1 VARFEGTDGKQVVP
15 FFKVNGSAWKAG
27 AAPPPR
33 PIYGLYNLSK
43 APSDTPILIP
53 EGEKATD
60 AAQRMV
66 GRSYV
71 CMTWPG
77 GSKAARKADWSPVAG
92 RDVVI
97 WPDADEPGHK
107 AAQFAAQQCKQAG
120 AKSVVVVDPPSDVPD
135 GWDLADAEA
144 GGWTGEQVR
153 EWIDRHGQQGT
164 TEQDN
169 QEAEPKKSQAAI
181 LIELA
186 ADAEL
191 FELSG
196 DDIVFATITVDDHNE
211 TCPVR
216 AKPFKRWISGRFYQA
231 QGKPPGN
238 QAIHD
243 ALGVLEAKAQFEGTP
258 QTVHTR
264 IARHGDAI
272 YIDLCDSAWRTI
284 KITAQGWNIE
294 TKPPVKFRRAAGMLP
309 LPDPVR
315 GGSLDDLAPLLNMG
329 EDQRVLALAW
339 LIGAANPAGPY
350 PVLLLEGEQGTG
362 KSTQAR
368 ILRSVIDPS
377 SAPIR
382 TYPREDRDLMVAA
395 QNGWVVAYDNLSGL
409 PVWLSDALCRLSTGG
424 GFSCRQLYTDADET
438 IFRAM
443 RPVILNGID
452 QIAHRHDLMDRCIT
466 CHLDPIPEDQR
477 RMEREL
483 WSEFSRI
490 HPYVLG
496 ALCDSLST
504 ALARENETQLDRLPR
519 MADYAHWVVSAEPAL
534 PWGSGRFLELYGE
547 NRAKAIE
554 QAVETDIVASA
565 IMTLMSDKVEWTGT
579 ATELLEALKELVPE
593 STTRLKSWPKAAN
606 GLSKRLSRIQ
616 TFLRQVGVDVSTGDR
631 VPGTRKRMV
640 VIRQQ
645 PKKTV
650 PIVPTVPNPDK
661 TDSYSGTIT
670 NPDRPKD
677 RPNRPKDEGQH
688 DGGTIGT
695 DGGTITNPDRPNVN
709 TRNDSDWTDW
719 DDWDDKNRPLSN
731 GQRAKI

>member
-1 VARFEGTDGKQVVP
+1 
-15 FFKVNGSAWKAG
+15 
-27 AAPPPR
+27 
-33 PIYGLYNLSK
+33 
-43 APSDTPILIP
+43 
-53 EGEKATD
+53 
-60 AAQRMV
+60 
-66 GRSYV
+66 
-71 CMTWPG
+71 
-77 GSKAARKADWSPVAG
+77 
-92 RDVVI
+92 
-97 WPDADEPGHK
+97 
-107 AAQFAAQQCKQAG
+107 
-120 AKSVVVVDPPSDVPD
+120 
-135 GWDLADAEA
+135 
-144 GGWTGEQVR
+144 
-153 EWIDRHGQQGT
+153 
-164 TEQDN
+164 
-169 QEAEPKKSQAAI
+169 
-181 LIELA
+181 
-186 ADAEL
+186 
-191 FELSG
+191 
-196 DDIVFATITVDDHNE
+196 
-211 TCPVR
+211 
-216 AKPFKRWISGRFYQA
+216 
-231 QGKPPGN
+231 
-238 QAIHD
+238 
-243 ALGVLEAKAQFEGTP
+243 
-258 QTVHTR
+258 
-264 IARHGDAI
+264 
-272 YIDLCDSAWRTI
+272 
-284 KITAQGWNIE
+284 
-294 TKPPVKFRRAAGMLP
+294 
-309 LPDPVR
+309 
-315 GGSLDDLAPLLNMG
+315 
-329 EDQRVLALAW
+329 
-339 LIGAANPAGPY
+339 
-350 PVLLLEGEQGTG
+350 
-362 KSTQAR
+362 
-368 ILRSVIDPS
+368 
-377 SAPIR
+377 
-382 TYPREDRDLMVAA
+382 
-395 QNGWVVAYDNLSGL
+395 
-409 PVWLSDALCRLSTGG
+409 
-424 GFSCRQLYTDADET
+424 
-438 IFRAM
+438 
-443 RPVILNGID
+443 
-452 QIAHRHDLMDRCIT
+452 
-466 CHLDPIPEDQR
+466 
-477 RMEREL
+477 MEREL